1 VSARG
6 LAVCKMAS
14 VPQLPTF
21 TLAIYVGLVA
31 GLVVLAVALVML
43 RVYGYRNRLST
54 VTTSASYDA
63 DAELADVNSG
73 ALIATTLS
81 VMGSPLP
88 DFPDEQVSTRKTSVL
103 SSLGSSRWEQVKG
116 FVAGI
121 RKRGS
126 SAWSALRRRLAARR
140 AASRSKVEL
149 ATPCSNHLKSPATP
163 NTAEYAG
170 QLSNKCQLGL
180 FHSPTSSDIGMI

>member
-1 VSARG
+1 
-6 LAVCKMAS
+6 MAS

-88 DFPDEQVSTRKTSVL
+88 DFPDEQVSTRKTSPAFASEEAPPGRHCVDDL
-103 SSLGSSRWEQVKG
+103 RPAEQLPGPRWSLPRPAATTSSPQRHRTRQSTPVSSRT
-116 FVAGI
+116 
-121 RKRGS
+121 
-126 SAWSALRRRLAARR
+126 SANSVCSTRRHPAISA
-140 AASRSKVEL
+140 
-149 ATPCSNHLKSPATP
+149 
-163 NTAEYAG
+163 
-170 QLSNKCQLGL
+170 
-180 FHSPTSSDIGMI
+180 